1 MRVAALCMFAIASLG
16 CSDDATS
23 TIERPKQWQHH
34 ELTEAQNDRQ
44 GRLLDDLFP
53 RLNGS
58 SNSLDGTQAD
68 GYKELLSLADK
79 TGVSGADTFYVF
91 NVTSAGDV
99 HDPSELIIIVS
110 EGRIKWA
117 RWPFAEF

>member
-1 MRVAALCMFAIASLG
+1 MRFAALCVFAIVSLG
-16 CSDDATS
+16 CGDEATS
-23 TIERPKQWQHH
+23 TIKRPKQWQHH
-34 ELTEAQNDRQ
+34 ELTESQNDRQ
-44 GRLLDDLFP
+44 EKLLDDLFP
-53 RLNGS
+53 SLNGNS
-58 SNSLDGTQAD
+58 DSLDGTQAD
-68 GYKELLSLADK
+68 QYKELLSLADK

-91 NVTSAGDV
+91 NVPCAGDV